1 MYTYLGI
8 GLLGMIALMVTPY
21 GLSDTSSDGKFYG
34 IATLVAIDANGDET
48 LRTEVHN
55 RVTNQ
60 GEEYL
65 LDQVFQEAGNVA
77 AIDTA
82 QIGSICIMEGTVNAV
97 EAQDAAAFDT
107 ANGINL
113 TAVANCVE
121 SDVNVGTN
129 DGTAIIGPITFTDD
143 VHLVTADVING
154 IGICSANAVGSI
166 TPYDDC
172 ATGNSASGVLFAVVD
187 TTDVTINA
195 GESVEI
201 TYTFDIS
208 SDGT

>member
-1 MYTYLGI
+1 
-8 GLLGMIALMVTPY
+8 MVTPY

-65 LDQVFQEAGNVA
+65 LDQVFQDVANVA
-77 AIDTA
+77 AADTA
-82 QIGSICIMEGTVNAV
+82 QIGSICIMEGTVNDV
-97 EAQDAAAFDT
+97 EGEDAAAFDT
-107 ANGINL
+107 ANTINPAA
-113 TAVANCVE
+113 TANCIE
-121 SDVNVGTN
+121 ADVNVGTN
-129 DGTAIIGPITFTDD
+129 DGTAIIGPLTFTDD
-143 VHLVTADVING
+143 VHLVTGDVING
-154 IGICSANAVGSI
+154 IGICSANAGTS
-166 TPYDDC
+166 PYDDC
-172 ATGNSASGVLFAVVD
+172 ATGNGAAGVLFAIVD

-208 SDGT
+208 SSGT